1 MSNVYI
7 DEEQSNKCSS
17 FADKLPNTIMINVN
31 FSQTVNI
38 TKKEI
43 KFAGKIKIKLYPST
57 LTQDDLCSS
66 LLLLLHPPSY
76 GCLHRIPTG
85 DQRSG
90 DDLQFGVAY
99 YIFVEG
105 NEDSCFVILSML
117 SPSNTLESQKETSDK
132 PSKSCQSIFKHSR

>member
-31 FSQTVNI
+31 FSQTLNI

-57 LTQDDLCSS
+57 LTQEDLCSS

-85 DQRSG
+85 DNGRVMTSSS
-90 DDLQFGVAY
+90 V
-99 YIFVEG
+99 
-105 NEDSCFVILSML
+105 
-117 SPSNTLESQKETSDK
+117 SNIIYLLKGMKTHVLL
-132 PSKSCQSIFKHSR
+132 F